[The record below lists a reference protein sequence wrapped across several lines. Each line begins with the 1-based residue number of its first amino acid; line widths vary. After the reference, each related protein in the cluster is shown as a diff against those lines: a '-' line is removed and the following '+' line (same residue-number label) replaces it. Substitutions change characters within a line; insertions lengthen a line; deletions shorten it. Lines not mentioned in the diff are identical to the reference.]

1 MSILSE
7 KYSGLINRVK
17 GYEPE
22 TPTERLTDIPEK
34 YKTVPGGTEYNVDP
48 SLSAKFR
55 NLPSFM
61 GGGQYILDPEQKGAL
76 IKSIRE
82 YDPIQKNKIMQG
94 LSSRF
99 FQVDHRMP
107 LWAGGTD
114 TDTNKERL
122 TIEDHEQKTKVGTV
136 ARTLYYNDKLSL
148 SGART
153 MLLGWKDR
161 DVAGVMLTDKGELST
176 DSTEALSRA
185 IHLKN
190 EWAKPKEVK
199 VGWKDVWSEM
209 KRNPIIRGAQSLASG
224 FTAGWYKP
232 EYAPV
237 EEGKELE
244 TTIAD
249 MTGHIAGTI
258 ASFATLQGVLVQG
271 SRLLG
276 LKNLFSGVQS
286 YKTLQSSKAAIS
298 AGKIKVAP
306 QTGMR
311 MLHNAGL
318 FTLHGQMS
326 RDAFE
331 GDRANR
337 FLSDAAFGS
346 IVGAAGN
353 TLKSYAG
360 LGAGVYGLG
369 ILEGASP
376 KESLMNSAIMIGFHR
391 IGQKGR
397 VKRVQNLAEAE
408 SIRYLSLDSGVKIFP
423 EKINPKTKKP
433 YAQEEMLE
441 TYVPGSVKFTEKD
454 ANRIM
459 NDAFKN
465 LEQSIKNTPEAYT
478 PQLINQIKSKILTS
492 TRQLYKSSLG
502 EEARLLEDIRDVK
515 SLVKRENVNK
525 EINTDL
531 PKKQYEALIKDVGK
545 INSFEKGN
553 VTKEEASF
561 LKKHRTELPTGVT
574 PVTGTAMKI
583 NGKNIL
589 TAMDEGLEKGSKVII
604 AKRKDLVGF
613 SKELNSKAGH
623 WTDLAGNPNHFLE
636 VYYPGT
642 NKLIRTGV
650 LASENRILNRKHS
663 MIPSSYTEKDF
674 NPKMNKDNIGKAMD
688 KTNVDYLVA
697 EVNHVRV
704 SKFTKE
710 PSMTI
715 RILPESYSISKAKV
729 GEKQLPKMLKEG
741 KPVYDHL
748 FGEGSFYKRLSEEN
762 KIKLKS
768 LSLVGKEKASD
779 VISTKDMSSGYKHLS
794 SVMFKPLEKAFVTN
808 DIKKIRDA
816 FKETVGVNVSK
827 ETAGKFAADK
837 KLDVGKVIETIEG
850 ARRRVKVEKDI
861 VKIQEVKSKFE
872 KVGKVEKE
880 ISTPKTVK
888 LESELRAEKSEASV
902 GISEDRTKIEP
913 VKDREIPDKA
923 PITVSEAPKESFH
936 KDWATYE
943 YGTQKG
949 IIKPF
954 DEVILKLRNSGSTE
968 KAKQLEDLKK
978 LFTRENLKV
987 LSKKIF
993 KENNGDY
1000 DSSFAQFKTK
1010 YTNIFK
1016 KLGKENPFDDHKNS
1030 QSLRHHF
1037 NLLVQYTPYRKI
1049 VFENGKY
1056 KTYNATDKAGSYLTD
1071 EIVKY
1076 KVKNPKAGEI
1086 DIVYVDSKQSK
1097 FSSKRSYDQKNE
1109 VFDVLNKKDSGY
1121 YPFASS
1127 DKEIKNILAM
1137 KRNEYLSSQF
1147 DKNPKKYLQPNESA
1161 GLLSSADKQL
1171 KVFVQDVLG
1180 FDKSIPIDKVIKR
1193 IKLIDTREIKNT
1205 VPLRN
1210 YSLHVL
1216 KSPKLKDVKEA
1227 SEGKFWEGIDQK
1239 DIEKAFDKAIYDGK
1253 IFITKG
1259 DMSEITSSMGF
1270 IGGRSRIKP
1279 VMAHKQTIDG
1289 KESLVIQK
1297 GDISVLDDVFQKYFE
1312 KQLGKKLKKGDIV
1325 TFEDNIKVGDIKD
1338 TGKGYGLLDVPSDS
1352 FRFKYSNPHK
1362 PGGSMSLSV
1371 FAQFAEKDGINK
1383 ALKEVYNPE
1392 VKNFTGFVK
1401 ELNGT
1406 KNGDDVIKVFQ
1417 KHPEY
1422 GIDIERDM
1430 WDSLLLKIKNG
1441 AGINLANKQ
1450 LNDVVNQIFEKR
1462 ILKGSFLKGDHLTL
1476 SLDVGVKNGK
1486 FLKPGEVMLSRKTW
1500 EELGSPAEIMT
1511 IRYPVTHKL
1520 AISKDKVLIAED
1532 YGVKSLG
1539 KEQAV
1544 VNHRDVIINKQA
1556 DTDGDSIHIF
1566 SLGKKSSVPESVANN
1581 VEKTRNSTG
1590 DIVLKDL
1597 EKFDPKA
1604 VTAKNASAVTDNILL
1619 GDDGIKT
1626 TSSIKR
1632 VMESV
1637 VDANTKIV
1645 VKNVNGK
1652 KVVETYLGSYRTP
1665 FRQFT
1670 SKEKIKPGFKD
1681 ETFTVKFN
1689 EKEKRDTFQLL
1700 QESVDA
1706 AASKNLS
1713 QKMGSSFN
1721 DAVLLKEFVRTTDKD
1736 VIKALRSTV
1745 SYFQDPFQFGVN
1757 MKNNV
1762 DVFNKIKTA
1771 NTKTSFVEKNG
1782 GKVGPVQSIVKL
1794 FEENLM
1800 EPLTAVS
1807 GKGDVYKKIQFGYD
1821 QAGRNN
1827 VIKKYKDRFD
1837 IGNLYEGSS
1846 NFVLNVKENSKINR
1860 TVIRSVVNKIKEL
1873 SNKYETINSNINYS
1887 VLEKNEAKKIVRNKF
1902 TDFWN
1907 LNKTKLNQEERD
1919 AVSYYMTTAYD
1930 ANISLPR
1937 KYFDKNMRD
1946 KMYYT
1951 YRLENIFNE
1960 ASSTVARAYNLGA
1973 ESFRLV
1979 ESKTKEPIIKNSL
1992 LNVALSVKD
2001 KAVYSKGVS
2010 PMTIKK

>member
-7 KYSGLINRVK
+7 KYSGLISRVK
-17 GYEPE
+17 GYEPK
-22 TPTERLTDIPEK
+22 TPTERFSAIPES

-48 SLSAKFR
+48 SPLAKLR
-55 NLPSFM
+55 NLPELM
-61 GGGQYILDPEQKGAL
+61 GGGQYVLDPEQQGAL

-99 FQVDHRMP
+99 FQVDHKMP

-114 TDTNKERL
+114 TDANKERL
-122 TIEDHEQKTKVGTV
+122 TIEDHERKTKVGTV

-153 MLLGWKDR
+153 MLLGWKDK
-161 DVAGVMLTDKGELST
+161 DITGIDLTDKGELSS
-176 DSTEALSRA
+176 DSTEALSKA
-185 IHLKN
+185 IFLRQ
-190 EWAKPKEVK
+190 EWTKPKKVK

-232 EYAPV
+232 DYAPV
-237 EEGKELE
+237 EKGKELE

-286 YKTLQSSKAAIS
+286 YKTLQASKAAIS

-318 FTLHGQMS
+318 FTLHGQIS

-331 GDRANR
+331 NDRVNR
-337 FLSDAAFGS
+337 FISDAAFGS
-346 IVGAAGN
+346 IVGAAGS

-360 LGAGVYGLG
+360 LAAGVYGLSV
-369 ILEGASP
+369 IEGASP
-376 KESLMNSAIMIGFHR
+376 KESLMNSAIMVGFHR
-391 IGQKGR
+391 LGQKGR
-397 VKRVQNLAEAE
+397 IRRVQNLAESE
-408 SIRYLSLDSGVKIFP
+408 SVRYLSKDAEVKIFP
-423 EKINPKTKKP
+423 EKINPATKKP
-433 YAQEEMLE
+433 YTQEEMLNM
-441 TYVPGSVKFTEKD
+441 YVPGSIKFTEKD

-465 LEQSIKNTPEAYT
+465 LERSIKSTPEAYT
-478 PQLINQIKSKILTS
+478 PQLINQMKSKILTS

-502 EEARLLEDIRDVK
+502 VEARLLEDIRDVK

-525 EINTDL
+525 EISTDL
-531 PKKQYEALIKDVGK
+531 PKKQYEFLLKEVEKIKG
-545 INSFEKGN
+545 FEKGS

-561 LKKHRTELPTGVT
+561 LKKYKSDLPTGVT
-574 PVTGTAMKI
+574 PVTGTSMKI
-583 NGKNIL
+583 SGKNIL
-589 TAMDEGLEKGSKVII
+589 TAMDEGLKKGSKVIVT
-604 AKRKDLVGF
+604 KRKDLVDF
-613 SKELNSKAGH
+613 SKDLNAKTGH
-623 WTDLAGNPNHFLE
+623 WTDLIGNPNHFLE
-636 VYYPGT
+636 VYYPGM

-650 LASENRILNRKHS
+650 LASENRILHRKHS

-674 NPKMNKDNIGKAMD
+674 SPKMNKDVIGKAMD
-688 KTNVDYLVA
+688 KASTDYLVA
-697 EVNHVRV
+697 EVSHVSV
-704 SKFTKE
+704 SKFTRE

-715 RILPESYSISKAKV
+715 KIIPESYSIGKAKV
-729 GEKQLPKMLKEG
+729 GEKRLPELSKEG
-741 KPVYDHL
+741 KSIYDL
-748 FGEGSFYKRLSEEN
+748 TLGKDTFYSRLSEEN
-762 KIKLKS
+762 KIKLKN

-779 VISTKDMSSGYKHLS
+779 VISAKDMSTGYKHLS
-794 SVMFKPLEKAFVTN
+794 SIMFKPLEKAFATN

-816 FKETVGVNVSK
+816 FKETVGMNIPKESVKRVISK
-827 ETAGKFAADK
+827 RDLK
-837 KLDVGKVIETIEG
+837 VGDIVEMIERAQKRIKTQKEV
-850 ARRRVKVEKDI
+850 VKVQD
-861 VKIQEVKSKFE
+861 VRSKVE
-872 KVGKVEKE
+872 KVEKE
-880 ISTPKTVK
+880 VSSPKTVK
-888 LESELRAEKSEASV
+888 LESELRAEKSESSKGV
-902 GISEDRTKIEP
+902 SEDKTKIEA
-913 VKDREIPDKA
+913 VKDREIPDKQ
-923 PITVSEAPKESFH
+923 PITVSEAPKDSFH

-954 DEVILKLRNSGSTE
+954 DDVILKLRNNGNTK

-987 LSKKIF
+987 LSKKLF

-1000 DSSFAQFKTK
+1000 DSSFNQFKAK
-1010 YTNIFK
+1010 YVNIFK
-1016 KLGKENPFDDHKNS
+1016 KLGKDNPFDDYKNN
-1030 QSLRHHF
+1030 QSLKHHF
-1037 NLLVQYTPYRKI
+1037 NLLVQYTPYKKI
-1049 VFENGKY
+1049 IFENGKY

-1076 KVKNPKAGEI
+1076 KKKNPKAGEI
-1086 DIVYVDSKQSK
+1086 DIVYVDSTQSK
-1097 FSSKRSYDQKNE
+1097 FSSKRSYDQKSE
-1109 VFDVLNKKDSGY
+1109 VFEILNKKDSKY

-1147 DKNPKKYLQPNESA
+1147 DKNPKKYLQESESA
-1161 GLLSSADKQL
+1161 ELLSSADKQL
-1171 KVFVQDVLG
+1171 KVLIQDVLG

-1205 VPLRN
+1205 IPKRN
-1210 YSLHVL
+1210 YTLHVL

-1227 SEGKFWEGIDQK
+1227 VEGKFWKGIEEK

-1259 DMSEITSSMGF
+1259 DMSEITHSMGF
-1270 IGGRSRIKP
+1270 IGERSRIKP
-1279 VMAHKQTIDG
+1279 VMAHKQLVDG
-1289 KESLVIQK
+1289 KENLVIQK
-1297 GDISVLDDVFQKYFE
+1297 GDISVLDNVFQKYFE
-1312 KQLGKKLKKGDIV
+1312 KQLGKKLKKGDII
-1325 TFEDNIKVGDIKD
+1325 TFEDNIKVGNIKD

-1371 FAQFAEKDGINK
+1371 FAQFAEKDAVNK

-1392 VKNFTGFVK
+1392 IKNFTGFIK

-1476 SLDVGVKNGK
+1476 SLDIGVKNGK
-1486 FLKPGEVMLSRKTW
+1486 FLKPGEVMLSKKTW
-1500 EELGSPAEIMT
+1500 EELGSPTEVMT

-1532 YGVKSLG
+1532 YNVKSLG
-1539 KEQAV
+1539 KEQAI

-1566 SLGKKSSVPESVANN
+1566 SLGRKSSVPEVVANN

-1597 EKFDPKA
+1597 EKFDPKS
-1604 VTAKNASAVTDNILL
+1604 VTMKNASAVTDNILL

-1645 VKNVNGK
+1645 IKNVNGK
-1652 KVVETYLGSYRTP
+1652 KVVETYLGSARTP
-1665 FRQFT
+1665 FRQFI

-1721 DAVLLKEFVRTTDKD
+1721 DAVLLKEFVGTADKD

-1745 SYFQDPFQFGVN
+1745 NYFQDPFTFGVN
-1757 MKNNV
+1757 MKNNI

-1771 NTKTSFVEKNG
+1771 NTKTSFVEKTG

-1800 EPLTAVS
+1800 EPLIAVS
-1807 GKGDVYKKIQFGYD
+1807 GKDSVYKKIQFGYD

-1827 VIKKYKDRFD
+1827 VIGKYKNRFN
-1837 IGNLYEGSS
+1837 IGSLYEGSS
-1846 NFVLNVKENSKINR
+1846 NFILNVSENSKINR
-1860 TVIRSVVNKIKEL
+1860 TIVRSMVNKVKEL
-1873 SNKYETINSNINYS
+1873 SNKYETINSNLAYS
-1887 VLEKNEAKKIVRNKF
+1887 TLEKNEAKKILRNKF

-1907 LNKTKLNQEERD
+1907 LNKTKLNQDERD
-1919 AVSYYMTTAYD
+1919 AVAYYLTTAYD

-1937 KYFDKNMRD
+1937 KYFDKNMHD

-1960 ASSTVARAYNLGA
+1960 ASSSVARAYNIGA
-1973 ESFRLV
+1973 ESFRLTKN
-1979 ESKTKEPIIKNSL
+1979 KTKTPAIENSL
-1992 LNVALSVKD
+1992 RNVASSIKD
-2001 KAVYSKGVS
+2001 KAIYSKGSS
-2010 PMTIKK
+2010 PMTNKK

>member
-17 GYEPE
+17 GYEPK
-22 TPTERLTDIPEK
+22 TPTERFSAIPEN
-34 YKTVPGGTEYNVDP
+34 YKTIPGGTEYSVDP
-48 SLSAKFR
+48 SPLAKFR
-55 NLPSFM
+55 NLPEFM
-61 GGGQYILDPEQKGAL
+61 GGGQYVLDPEQQGAL
-76 IKSIRE
+76 IKSVRE
-82 YDPIQKNKIMQG
+82 YDPIQKNKIMRG

-99 FQVDHRMP
+99 FQVDHKIP

-114 TDTNKERL
+114 TDANKERL
-122 TIEDHEQKTKVGTV
+122 TTEDHERKTKVGTV
-136 ARTLYYNDKLSL
+136 ARTLYYNNKLNL

-161 DVAGVMLTDKGELST
+161 DVEDIALTDKGELSE
-176 DSTEALSRA
+176 DSTEALSKA
-185 IHLKN
+185 VFLEQ
-190 EWAKPKEVK
+190 EWAKPKKIK

-209 KRNPIIRGAQSLASG
+209 KRNPIIRGTQSAISG
-224 FTAGWYKP
+224 FTAGWYRP
-232 EYAPV
+232 DYAPV
-237 EEGKELE
+237 EKGKELE
-244 TTIAD
+244 TTVAD

-258 ASFATLQGVLVQG
+258 ASFATLQGALIQG

-286 YKTLQSSKAAIS
+286 YKTLQASKATIS

-318 FTLHGQMS
+318 FTLHGQIS

-331 GDRANR
+331 NDRVNR

-360 LGAGVYGLG
+360 LGAGVYGLSV
-369 ILEGASP
+369 LEGASP

-391 IGQKGR
+391 LGQKGR
-397 VKRVQNLAEAE
+397 IKRVQDLAEAE
-408 SIRYLSLDSGVKIFP
+408 SVRYLSLDSGIKIFP

-433 YAQEEMLE
+433 YTQEEMFE
-441 TYVPGSVKFTEKD
+441 MYVPGSVKFTEKD

-478 PQLINQIKSKILTS
+478 PQLISQIKSKILTA

-502 EEARLLEDIRDVK
+502 TEARLLEDIRDVK

-531 PKKQYEALIKDVGK
+531 PKRQYEALIKDIGK
-545 INSFEKGN
+545 VKGFEKGS
-553 VTKEEASF
+553 VTKEEAAF
-561 LKKHRTELPTGVT
+561 LKKYRTGLPTGVT
-574 PVTGTAMKI
+574 PVTGTSMKI
-583 NGKNIL
+583 SGKNIL

-604 AKRKDLVGF
+604 AKRKDLVDF
-613 SKELNSKAGH
+613 SKDLNTRAGH
-623 WTDLAGNPNHFLE
+623 WTDLIGNPNHLLE

-650 LASENRILNRKHS
+650 LASENRILHRKHS

-674 NPKMNKDNIGKAMD
+674 SPRMNKDNIGKAMD
-688 KTNVDYLVA
+688 KANIDYLVA
-697 EVNHVRV
+697 EVNHVRR
-704 SKFTKE
+704 SKLTGE

-715 RILPESYSISKAKV
+715 KIIPESYSISKARV
-729 GEKQLPKMLKEG
+729 GEKQLPELSKEG
-741 KPVYDHL
+741 KSIYDL
-748 FGEGSFYKRLSEEN
+748 TLGKDTFYSRLSEEN
-762 KIKLKS
+762 KIRLKS
-768 LSLVGKEKASD
+768 LSLVEKEKASD
-779 VISTKDMSSGYKHLS
+779 IISAKDMSAGYKHLS
-794 SVMFKPLEKAFVTN
+794 SIMFKPLEKAFATN
-808 DIKKIRDA
+808 DVKKIRDA
-816 FKETVGVNVSK
+816 FKETVGMNIPK
-827 ETAGKFAADK
+827 ELAEKFALK
-837 KLDVGKVIETIEG
+837 KDLRVGDIIKTIEN
-850 ARRRVKVEKDI
+850 ASKRIKTQKEVKT
-861 VKIQEVKSKFE
+861 IQEVK
-872 KVGKVEKE
+872 GKVEKVE
-880 ISTPKTVK
+880 KEVISPKTVK
-888 LESELRAEKSEASV
+888 LESELRAEKAEAKGV
-902 GISEDRTKIEP
+902 PEDKTKIEA
-913 VKDREIPDKA
+913 VKDREIPDKQ

-954 DEVILKLRNSGSTE
+954 DEVILKLRNSGDIK

-987 LSKKIF
+987 LSKKFF

-1000 DSSFAQFKTK
+1000 DSSFNQFKAK
-1010 YTNIFK
+1010 YVNIFK
-1016 KLGKENPFDDHKNS
+1016 KLGKDNPFDDYKNN
-1030 QSLRHHF
+1030 QSLKHHF
-1037 NLLVQYTPYRKI
+1037 NLLVQYSPYRKI

-1071 EIVKY
+1071 EIIKY
-1076 KVKNPKAGEI
+1076 KKKNPKAGEI
-1086 DIVYVDSKQSK
+1086 DIVYVDSAQSK
-1097 FSSKRSYDQKNE
+1097 FSSKRSYDQKSE
-1109 VFDVLNKKDSGY
+1109 VFEILNKKDSKY

-1147 DKNPKKYLQPNESA
+1147 DKNPKKYLQASESA
-1161 GLLSSADKQL
+1161 ELLSPADKQL
-1171 KVFVQDVLG
+1171 KVLVQDVLG
-1180 FDKSIPIDKVIKR
+1180 FSKDVPIDKVIKR

-1205 VPLRN
+1205 VPKRD
-1210 YSLHVL
+1210 YVLHVL

-1227 SEGKFWEGIDQK
+1227 SEGKFWKGIEEK

-1253 IFITKG
+1253 IFITKS
-1259 DMSEITSSMGF
+1259 DMGEITHSMGF
-1270 IGGRSRIKP
+1270 IGERSRIKP
-1279 VMAHKQTIDG
+1279 VMAHKQLVDG
-1289 KESLVIQK
+1289 KENLVIQK
-1297 GDISVLDDVFQKYFE
+1297 GDISVLDNVFQKYFE
-1312 KQLGKKLKKGDIV
+1312 KQLSKKLKKGDII
-1325 TFEDNIKVGDIKD
+1325 TFEDNIKVGNIKD

-1371 FAQFAEKDGINK
+1371 FAQFAEKDGVNK

-1392 VKNFTGFVK
+1392 IKKFTGFIK

-1476 SLDVGVKNGK
+1476 SLDVGTKNGK
-1486 FLKPGEVMLSRKTW
+1486 YLKPGEIMLSKKTW
-1500 EELGSPAEIMT
+1500 EELGSPAEVMT

-1520 AISKDKVLIAED
+1520 AISKDKVLVAED

-1539 KEQAV
+1539 KEQSI

-1556 DTDGDSIHIF
+1556 DTDGDSIHVF
-1566 SLGKKSSVPESVANN
+1566 SLGRKDSIPEVVANN
-1581 VEKTRNSTG
+1581 VEKTRDFTG

-1597 EKFDPKA
+1597 KKFDPKL
-1604 VTAKNASAVTDNILL
+1604 VTMKNASAVTDNILL

-1637 VDANTKIV
+1637 IDANTKIV
-1645 VKNVNGK
+1645 VRNVNGK
-1652 KVVETYLGSYRTP
+1652 KVVETYIGSARTP
-1665 FRQFT
+1665 FRQFI

-1681 ETFTVKFN
+1681 ETFTVKFS

-1721 DAVLLKEFVRTTDKD
+1721 DAVLLKEFVGTVDKD

-1745 SYFQDPFQFGVN
+1745 NYFQDPFQFGVN
-1757 MKNNV
+1757 MKNNI

-1771 NTKTSFVEKNG
+1771 NTKTSFVEKKG
-1782 GKVGPVQSIVKL
+1782 GRVGPVQSIVKL

-1800 EPLTAVS
+1800 EPLVAVS
-1807 GKGDVYKKIQFGYD
+1807 GKGNVYKKIQFGYD

-1827 VIKKYKDRFD
+1827 VIEKYRNRFN
-1837 IGNLYEGSS
+1837 IGNLYEGSN
-1846 NFVLNVKENSKINR
+1846 NFILNVNENSKINR
-1860 TVIRSVVNKIKEL
+1860 TVIRSMVNKVKEL
-1873 SNKYETINSNINYS
+1873 SNKYETINSNLAYS
-1887 VLEKNEAKKIVRNKF
+1887 TLEKNEAKKILRNKF

-1907 LNKTKLNQEERD
+1907 LNKTKLNQDERN
-1919 AVSYYMTTAYD
+1919 AMAYYLTTAYD

-1960 ASSTVARAYNLGA
+1960 ASSIVARVYNTGA
-1973 ESFRLV
+1973 ESFRLT
-1979 ESKTKEPIIKNSL
+1979 EGKIKAPVIENSL
-1992 LNVALSVKD
+1992 RNVASSVKD
-2001 KAVYSKGVS
+2001 KTVYSKGSS
-2010 PMTIKK
+2010 PMTR